1 MLNPKSENRS
11 EKARIPRETLRKV
24 KNPDL
29 LYPEL
34 SYKVVGAVFAVWKE
48 LGPAFKESIYQKALA
63 KEFSKRN
70 IPYKN
75 QQQIPISYDGQKVG
89 VYTPDFIIDEKI
101 ILEIKYLPIITAKE
115 KRQAWHYLK
124 GSQYKLLL
132 LVNFGG
138 RKLEIKRWIYDKARN
153 KS

>member
-48 LGPAFKESIYQKALA
+48 LGPAFKETSLAL
-63 KEFSKRN
+63 SKRFS
-70 IPYKN
+70 I
-75 QQQIPISYDGQKVG
+75 
-89 VYTPDFIIDEKI
+89 
-101 ILEIKYLPIITAKE
+101 
-115 KRQAWHYLK
+115 
-124 GSQYKLLL
+124 
-132 LVNFGG
+132 
-138 RKLEIKRWIYDKARN
+138 
-153 KS
+153 

>member
-34 SYKVVGAVFAVWKE
+34 SY
-48 LGPAFKESIYQKALA
+48 
-63 KEFSKRN
+63 
-70 IPYKN
+70 
-75 QQQIPISYDGQKVG
+75 
-89 VYTPDFIIDEKI
+89 DEKI
-101 ILEIKYLPIITAKE
+101 ILEIKYLPILTAKE